1 MRSSRAKFETR
12 SVVLLLGGDS
22 SISLGDEGKSD
33 TVELGELN
41 QRLSA
46 LSDGEDVGQTGGE
59 GVAISVSDVDDLV
72 GTRVLLN
79 GGESADTTDIVSA
92 SDEHLG
98 SILKFDNSVDLASLK
113 VQLST
118 SRTIVLNIIQFWK
131 RKESAH

>member
-1 MRSSRAKFETR
+1 MGTRSSL
-12 SVVLLLGGDS
+12 LLLGSDS

-33 TVELGELN
+33 TVVLGKLD
-41 QRLSA
+41 QRLLA

-59 GVAISVSDVDDLV
+59 GVAVGVSDVDDLV
-72 GTRVLLN
+72 GTGMLLN
-79 GGESADTTDIVSA
+79 GGEGADTTDVVST
-92 SDEHLG
+92 SDEDLG

-118 SRTIVLNIIQFWK
+118 SSRIVLNIIQFWK